1 MFSLLWALEGKLSL
15 CFWHVH
21 GFNQWKRVVIQMI
34 SNKIR
39 HITAFHYCNQTS
51 HQRIKEHQTH
61 QQISIPAISLH
72 HLFPKVF
79 RPFILIPA
87 KKDVFSFGAWI
98 HIGDLAED
106 ANAGIGTDRPHE
118 PGPGSPGSPGS
129 PSLSGLLTNSIC
141 CGKWCYYIYIYI
153 KII

>member
-87 KKDVFSFGAWI
+87 KKRRLQLWRLDPHRGPCWRCQCR
-98 HIGDLAED
+98 
-106 ANAGIGTDRPHE
+106 DRHRSTSRT
-118 PGPGSPGSPGS
+118 GPWVTGVTGVTITQRAVDQQH
-129 PSLSGLLTNSIC
+129 LLR
-141 CGKWCYYIYIYI
+141 KMMLLHIYIY
-153 KII
+153 